1 MFQISTM
8 ANLETQFHELLKLWW
23 LVEEYIY
30 IYQAN
35 FKLTGKWPQNEWS
48 HANILSVDENEFLV
62 VKQ

>member
-1 MFQISTM
+1 MNSWSYGD
-8 ANLETQFHELLKLWW
+8 LLKS
-23 LVEEYIY
+23 IY